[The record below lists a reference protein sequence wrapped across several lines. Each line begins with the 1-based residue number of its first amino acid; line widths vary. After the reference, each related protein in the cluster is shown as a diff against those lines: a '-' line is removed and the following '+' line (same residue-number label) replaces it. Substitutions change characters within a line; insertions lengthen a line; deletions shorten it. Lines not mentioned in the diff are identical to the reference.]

1 MSRDATIRFY
11 DVSFEATS
19 IINLEVIESSYQSG
33 DYLEQA
39 VLAELRGETE
49 MSLLKKSLRISEE
62 NVEHLRRLE
71 TTLGELAMIAETNE
85 VEPNF
90 EEALS
95 RILKDH
101 SPVRRVDL
109 ETSRFAMIANGETFP
124 DPADTLGTD
133 LVDLLRNIREDV
145 GKVII
150 QTERMNEEFRNTLP
164 FVEDGGF
171 AALVLSGRST
181 FPEQVMLNAQ
191 VVSDLK
197 AYYDA
202 ACLATIAATMNS
214 YPMGL
219 DWLRTPNK

>member
-49 MSLLKKSLRISEE
+49 MSILKKSLRISEE
-62 NVEHLRRLE
+62 NVEHLYRL
-71 TTLGELAMIAETNE
+71 AETLKELELVAATNE
-85 VEPNF
+85 LEPNF
-90 EEALS
+90 EEALA
-95 RILKDH
+95 RILRDH
-101 SPVRRVDL
+101 GPVRRVNL
-109 ETSRFAMIANGETFP
+109 ETSRFALIANGEAIP
-124 DPADTLGTD
+124 EPSDSLGSE
-133 LVDLLRNIREDV
+133 LVDLLQNIREDV
-145 GKVII
+145 EKVID
-150 QTERMNEEFRNTLP
+150 QTEQMNEEFRNTLP
-164 FVEDGGF
+164 FVENGGF

-197 AYYDA
+197 AFYDA

-219 DWLRTPNK
+219 DWLSTPRK